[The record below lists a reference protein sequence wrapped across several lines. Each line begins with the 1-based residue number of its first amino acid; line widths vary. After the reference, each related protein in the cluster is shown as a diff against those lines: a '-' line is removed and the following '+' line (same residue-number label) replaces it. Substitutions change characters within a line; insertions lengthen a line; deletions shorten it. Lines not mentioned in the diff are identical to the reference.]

1 MFRINLPEKFVE
13 TTKALLG
20 DEYDAFLES
29 YQRPVYSG
37 IRMNTL
43 KITPEAYMELT
54 GKNLEQVPWNN
65 LGFYCDSAKT
75 YSRSQ
80 LY

>member
-29 YQRPVYSG
+29 YQRPV
-37 IRMNTL
+37 
-43 KITPEAYMELT
+43 
-54 GKNLEQVPWNN
+54 
-65 LGFYCDSAKT
+65 
-75 YSRSQ
+75 
-80 LY
+80 